1 VPTPL
6 RSASRY
12 VLRRALR
19 ERFPSYECCTM
30 RPRSFQAK
38 IDTVRLA
45 MNALSSLVV
54 ARALLRFFRKR
65 TAA

>member
-1 VPTPL
+1 
-6 RSASRY
+6 
-12 VLRRALR
+12 
-19 ERFPSYECCTM
+19 M

-38 IDTVRLA
+38 IDAVRLA